1 MILLE
6 KYPQLKEYVEQFG
19 TMGAF
24 QHRGTIYSFLDSFEE
39 IPAKKVQNAKNSI
52 GKHLS
57 SDETLLLLVDNTLF
71 GSATDGVIF
80 TDKAIHYKELFSDP
94 EVVFYEQIDSI
105 SVSRKDGKLNL
116 FLDGNI
122 KTIGAIGVKEYL
134 LLFSLTNFIIGA
146 SYLIRT
152 NNQNIVIDDNEIDNF
167 LADIYF
173 SNVTFEGEP
182 EPPSKF
188 EEFLNRHEDSIRDA
202 FDKLG
207 INDLILKLEDDE
219 KLIPHIDKVY
229 ELLPT
234 PVRFVISRDK
244 FRKFVLENKNTF
256 LKSLGV

>member
-1 MILLE
+1 
-6 KYPQLKEYVEQFG
+6 
-19 TMGAF
+19 A
-24 QHRGTIYSFLDSFEE
+24 
-39 IPAKKVQNAKNSI
+39 
-52 GKHLS
+52 
-57 SDETLLLLVDNTLF
+57 
-71 GSATDGVIF
+71 
-80 TDKAIHYKELFSDP
+80 
-94 EVVFYEQIDSI
+94 
-105 SVSRKDGKLNL
+105 
-116 FLDGNI
+116 
-122 KTIGAIGVKEYL
+122 
-134 LLFSLTNFIIGA
+134 
-146 SYLIRT
+146 

-167 LADIYF
+167 LIDTYF